1 MRLRQQVFVI
11 EQDCLYEDLDGLD
24 AQAHHL
30 WCYRDQEL
38 LAYLRCLPPVNDSA
52 PSKLGRIV
60 TSPNARG
67 TGLGREL
74 VAKGVE
80 YNLAHWPTADIRIGA
95 QAHLEAFYSDFGFVK
110 ITDVYDEDGI
120 PHIDMILTAAGDSS
134 EVH

>member
-1 MRLRQQVFVI
+1 
-11 EQDCLYEDLDGLD
+11 
-24 AQAHHL
+24 
-30 WCYRDQEL
+30 
-38 LAYLRCLPPVNDSA
+38 
-52 PSKLGRIV
+52 
-60 TSPNARG
+60 
-67 TGLGREL
+67 